1 MQKIEEIGDSLEKGS
16 LVINDFF
23 VNEVGDEVHE
33 EYLRRDFKEI
43 IKNKVEI
50 VELNEILSC
59 HKAVDGDVY
68 LHLAPCRTM
77 SYPDRMLKI
86 VEGMNVL
93 ANSDLANESKSIGL
107 VSWIVSEIPEMH
119 EMLGF
124 EVSSEPPDAELALS
138 IDCGRSEKVKASFMD
153 VDLLKQMYREIK
165 IAEIVEK
172 DVVEGSFLKEKEL
185 VLSEGMG
192 INIDHNMIPEPIYL
206 KNLKEQENI
215 LLSDPKTRSV
225 LSGMETG
232 DILRMRMDKVIDS
245 LFE

>member
-1 MQKIEEIGDSLEKGS
+1 
-16 LVINDFF
+16 
-23 VNEVGDEVHE
+23 
-33 EYLRRDFKEI
+33 
-43 IKNKVEI
+43 
-50 VELNEILSC
+50 
-59 HKAVDGDVY
+59 
-68 LHLAPCRTM
+68 
-77 SYPDRMLKI
+77 
-86 VEGMNVL
+86 
-93 ANSDLANESKSIGL
+93 
-107 VSWIVSEIPEMH
+107 
-119 EMLGF
+119 
-124 EVSSEPPDAELALS
+124 
-138 IDCGRSEKVKASFMD
+138 MD

-245 LFE
+245 CSE